1 MRLAFKASEAAG
13 AAPGA
18 RNRRLT
24 KMRPPTTIA
33 RTLVLSLTLAT
44 SASAQVTFRNTGQEF
59 GYALSDVLY
68 IWTSPFRAKP
78 RDVIAAI
85 GVSAGA
91 VALLPEDDQIDSWIV
106 RHPNA
111 AIVRAFAPFDEDHPE
126 LGDLSTGQRLL
137 PISAVLIASG
147 MMSDNR
153 KLREAG
159 WGCLSGWQASS
170 SIRALMYAT
179 ISRERPSLNNGNQY
193 AIKTPGGEWNYH
205 SFFAGHAANAWACT
219 TFWNS
224 RFHMGLLEPVLYAAA
239 AGITF
244 SRMTDRRHWA
254 SDTWVGIAAG
264 YAMGRSVAARYARRE
279 SKREQKKGPE
289 PIRAALLDGLQLS
302 PMRGGL
308 AIGWSG
314 NFGGPASR

>member
-1 MRLAFKASEAAG
+1 MQ
-13 AAPGA
+13 
-18 RNRRLT
+18 
-24 KMRPPTTIA
+24 PPKIIVKTF
-33 RTLVLSLTLAT
+33 VLSLTLAS
-44 SASAQVTFRNTGQEF
+44 SASAQVTLKTTGQEF
-59 GYALSDVLY
+59 GHALSDVLH
-68 IWTSPFRAKP
+68 IWTSPVRAQP
-78 RDVIAAI
+78 RDWIATI
-85 GVSAGA
+85 GVAAGA
-91 VALLPEDDQIDSWIV
+91 VALWPEDDQIDSWIV

-111 AIVRAFAPFDEDHPE
+111 AVVRAFIPFDENHPE

-147 MMSDNR
+147 MVSDNR

-179 ISRERPSLNNGNQY
+179 VSRERPSLNNGNQY
-193 AIKTPGGEWNYH
+193 AIKTPGGEWDYH
-205 SFFAGHAANAWACT
+205 SFFGGHAANAWACT

-224 RFHMGLLEPVLYAAA
+224 RFHMGLLEPVLYAGA

-244 SRMTDRRHWA
+244 SRMRDRRHWA
-254 SDTWVGIAAG
+254 SDTWVGMAAG

-279 SKREQKKGPE
+279 SKREQKKAPE
-289 PIRAALLDGLQLS
+289 PIRAAILNGLQLS
-302 PMRGGL
+302 PTPGGL

-314 NFGGPASR
+314 TFGGPSAR

>member
-1 MRLAFKASEAAG
+1 MQPPKIIVKAF
-13 AAPGA
+13 
-18 RNRRLT
+18 
-24 KMRPPTTIA
+24 
-33 RTLVLSLTLAT
+33 VLSLTLAT
-44 SASAQVTFRNTGQEF
+44 SVSAQVTFKTTGQEF
-59 GYALSDVLY
+59 AYSLSDVLH
-68 IWTSPFRAKP
+68 IWTSPFHAEP
-78 RDVIAAI
+78 RDWIAAI
-85 GVSAGA
+85 GVAAGA

-111 AIVRAFAPFDEDHPE
+111 AIVRAVAPFDEDHPE
-126 LGDLSTGQRLL
+126 IGDLSTDRRLI

-147 MMSDNR
+147 MVSDNR

-159 WGCLSGWQASS
+159 WGCLSAWEASS
-170 SIRALMYAT
+170 SIRSLMYAT
-179 ISRERPSLNNGNQY
+179 VSRERPSLNNGDQY
-193 AIKTPGGEWNYH
+193 AIKTPGGSWDYH

-254 SDTWVGIAAG
+254 SDTWIGIAAG

-279 SKREQKKGPE
+279 SKREQKAAE

-302 PMRGGL
+302 PAAGGGL

-314 NFGGPASR
+314 TFGGPSSR

>member
-1 MRLAFKASEAAG
+1 MQPPKIIVKAF
-13 AAPGA
+13 
-18 RNRRLT
+18 
-24 KMRPPTTIA
+24 
-33 RTLVLSLTLAT
+33 VLSLTLAA
-44 SASAQVTFRNTGQEF
+44 SGSAQVTLKTTGQEF
-59 GYALSDVLY
+59 GYSLSDVLH
-68 IWTSPFRAKP
+68 IWTSPVRAQP
-78 RDVIAAI
+78 RDWIAAI
-85 GVSAGA
+85 GVAAGA

-111 AIVRAFAPFDEDHPE
+111 AIVRAVSPFGEDHPE
-126 LGDLSTGQRLL
+126 LGDLSTDRRLI

-147 MMSDNR
+147 MASDNR

-159 WGCLSGWQASS
+159 WGCLSAWQASS

-179 ISRERPSLNNGNQY
+179 VSRERPSLNNGDQY
-193 AIKTPGGEWNYH
+193 AIKTPGGNWDYH
-205 SFFAGHAANAWACT
+205 SFFGGHAANAWACT

-254 SDTWVGIAAG
+254 SDTWIGITAG

-279 SKREQKKGPE
+279 SKREQKKAAE
-289 PIRAALLDGLQLS
+289 PIRAALLDGLRLS
-302 PMRGGL
+302 PASGGGL

-314 NFGGPASR
+314 TFGGPSSR